1 MAFHRKKLFEP
12 PTRNKLLYSNSFFSD
27 FLRFLI
33 FSFVIFWIKPVY
45 QKKKT
50 QKWSRQRGCARGETD
65 LREERQR
72 WSMVE
77 IIVVF

>member
-33 FSFVIFWIKPVY
+33 FSFVIFGIKPVY
-45 QKKKT
+45 QKKKL
-50 QKWSRQRGCARGETD
+50 KNGAD
-65 LREERQR
+65 NADAREEKQICEKNDNAGQ
-72 WSMVE
+72 W
-77 IIVVF
+77 